1 MIANK
6 KEFGT
11 GIGLLVVF
19 FVVMVIMFQPIYHGH
34 NGMQYLDHL
43 YNSISKGSVDYA
55 ASLKPDAA
63 GLADRNVTLN
73 LKYKDINVA
82 TQSAAML
89 TAAGAEVA
97 VDGQALTVTGS
108 LGTIL
113 DVCLTDSKSLYDNDG
128 DTLKGKYGVE
138 GRRVLYNWWMTLS
151 QMDNS
156 LKKQKAFDA
165 AKTVLTIQ
173 KKAVEAAYNYF
184 GIDAEH
190 ISERMGLVI
199 FSLVFYVFYTL
210 WYGFAI
216 LFLFEG
222 WGLRLSH

>member
-11 GIGLLVVF
+11 GLGMLAVF
-19 FVVMVIMFQPIYHGH
+19 FVVLVVMFQPIFHGH
-34 NGMQYLDHL
+34 NGMQFLDHL

-55 ASLKPDAA
+55 PAMKAEAA
-63 GLADRNVTLN
+63 KLDDRTVTLN
-73 LKYKDINVA
+73 MQYKDENVA
-82 TQSAAML
+82 AQSAVML
-89 TAAGAEVA
+89 TAAGSK
-97 VDGQALTVTGS
+97 VDVSGAALTVTGS
-108 LGTIL
+108 LGAMLGACL
-113 DVCLTDSKSLYDNDG
+113 DDSKTLYDNDAAS
-128 DTLKGKYGVE
+128 LKTKYGVE
-138 GRRVLYNWWMTLS
+138 GRRALYNWWMTLN

-165 AKTVLTIQ
+165 AKTVLSVQ
-173 KKAVEAAYNYF
+173 KKAVEAAYNYY

-190 ISERMGLVI
+190 ISERMGLVS
-199 FSLVFYVFYTL
+199 FSLIFYVLYTL